1 VTATEDTELRRRVDD
16 LLRAVEPP
24 AVQLEGII
32 RRGKGIRLRRA
43 GAAAVSVGLA
53 AIITVTTLGL
63 HAARSPTRPAAT
75 LSGPAVP
82 GGVIAS
88 GILDGHTWKLAV
100 QDIADPGYRCL
111 PAIALNGTDAD
122 PVYPNPGNVGVVTL
136 TSVFRG
142 VGFGFIQLPANISGI
157 TVNGRLRVPAVIVAT
172 CGYRYHVAGFTY
184 PLGQALQV
192 SVSHPPAGWPTVFP
206 VTQPPPRGT
215 TPQADGLWINTY
227 FVHGETATGLL
238 ASGSLAGQP
247 WSIRVEF
254 GPGGDCY
261 AFNGNG
267 YQMGSCGP
275 VSTPDGL
282 ETIMALPLGF
292 PDNNTGAV
300 GYAVPVSPAT
310 AHLRALLS
318 NGTSELAAPR
328 VVDGRKYVAFIV
340 PNPLGL
346 LRLTWLDAAGRVIA
360 STTLLPQYGYVQF
373 QP

>member
-1 VTATEDTELRRRVDD
+1 VTATEDAGVRRRVDD

-24 AVQLEGII
+24 AVPLEGIV
-32 RRGKGIRLRRA
+32 RRGNGIRMRRA
-43 GAAAVSVGLA
+43 GAAAVGVGLA
-53 AIITVTTLGL
+53 AIITVATLGL
-63 HAARSPTRPAAT
+63 HPSHAPTMQGAVP
-75 LSGPAVP
+75 SGPAAP

-88 GILDGHTWKLAV
+88 GTADGRAWKLAV

-111 PAIALNGTDAD
+111 PAITVNGMDAD
-122 PVYPNPGNVGVVTL
+122 PVYPNPGNAGVVTL
-136 TSVFRG
+136 GSAFAGT
-142 VGFGFIQLPANISGI
+142 GFGFMQLPASISRI
-157 TVNGRLRVPAVIVAT
+157 TVNGRLQVPAVIVAT
-172 CGYRYHVAGFTY
+172 CGYRYYVAGFTY
-184 PLGQALQV
+184 PLGRALQV
-192 SVSHPPAGWPTVFP
+192 TVGHPPAGWPSVFP
-206 VTQPPPRGT
+206 ITQPPPPGT
-215 TPQADGLWINTY
+215 TAQGDGLWINTY
-227 FVHGETATGLL
+227 FVHGETASGVL
-238 ASGSLAGQP
+238 ASGYLSGQE

-261 AFNGNG
+261 SFNGNG
-267 YQMGSCGP
+267 YQMGDCGP

-328 VVDGRKYVAFIV
+328 VVDGRKYVAFII

-346 LRLTWLDAAGRVIA
+346 LRLTWLDAAGRIIA
-360 STTLLPQYGYVQF
+360 STTALPQYGYVQF